1 MSNLMKTYKRPKKT
15 NNELQEPAVA
25 YAKSSVQFPVESLLE
40 IGSAQLGEPLNRV
53 AAFRKGF
60 KKKSFDK
67 LKESTGLDYPTLA
80 LALSVSTKTLQRTQV
95 FDVVQSE
102 KMYELAELY
111 AMGMSYF
118 GEEGFRRW
126 MARPLF
132 TLGNRK
138 PIELIDV
145 SEGIDLLRAE
155 IMRMQHGVAV

>member
-1 MSNLMKTYKRPKKT
+1 MKSHKKSKKAII
-15 NNELQEPAVA
+15 NVEEPAVA
-25 YAKSSVQFPVESLLE
+25 YAKSIQQFPIEKLLDV
-40 IGSAQLGEPLNRV
+40 GQVQLDEPLQRV
-53 AAFRKGF
+53 NTFRKGF

-67 LKESTGLDYPTLA
+67 LKEATGLDYQTLA
-80 LALSVSTKTLQRTQV
+80 MALSVSTKTLQRTQV

-111 AMGMSYF
+111 AMGMSFF

-126 MARPLF
+126 MDRPLF

-138 PIELIDV
+138 PIELLDV

-155 IMRMQHGVAV
+155 IMRLQHGIAV